1 MFDIQGFLIRL
12 IQGFTTIR
20 LQSIFVSR
28 KTDLANNLHILCWPC
43 IFGSFSLNISFSAPL
58 ISKCSTLTSLSESS
72 LSATFQFQ
80 QLAVIFHF
88 SKSQLPNLVHYCFC
102 FCFFLHF
109 LLHSVVMFESVS
121 FILHCGPQKENNI
134 WDVWRFTLTLM
145 PSKVKLFSRESKGGR
160 GIHELH
166 EWMSWRVN
174 MVSFCKHFRVVY
186 TSTKLYHLQ
195 EWKTSDFFLL
205 HCTFLA
211 VFLFFYR
218 GWV

>member
-1 MFDIQGFLIRL
+1 M
-12 IQGFTTIR
+12 IR

-88 SKSQLPNLVHYCFC
+88 SKFQLPNLVHYCFFFL
-102 FCFFLHF
+102 FCFVFYI
-109 LLHSVVMFESVS
+109 SC
-121 FILHCGPQKENNI
+121 FILWLCLSQSLLYYTVDHRKNI
-134 WDVWRFTLTLM
+134 WDVWCFTLTLM
-145 PSKVKLFSRESKGGR
+145 PYKVKLFSRESKGGR

-186 TSTKLYHLQ
+186 ISTKLYHLQ

>member
-1 MFDIQGFLIRL
+1 MFN
-12 IQGFTTIR
+12 
-20 LQSIFVSR
+20 S
-28 KTDLANNLHILCWPC
+28 
-43 IFGSFSLNISFSAPL
+43 
-58 ISKCSTLTSLSESS
+58 
-72 LSATFQFQ
+72 
-80 QLAVIFHF
+80 HF
-88 SKSQLPNLVHYCFC
+88 SFRIQLKCYFPVPTASSNFPFFKISVAKSGSLL
-102 FCFFLHF
+102 FFF
-109 LLHSVVMFESVS
+109 FFYISC
-121 FILHCGPQKENNI
+121 FILWLCLSQSLLYYTVDHRKNI
-134 WDVWRFTLTLM
+134 WDVWCFTLTLM
-145 PSKVKLFSRESKGGR
+145 PYKVKLFSRESKGGR

-186 TSTKLYHLQ
+186 ISTKLYHLQ